1 MDSERDV
8 TAKAPEAENPKS
20 GPTLPALHDVGAF
33 LASVGLDLDEV
44 TGTRVHG
51 YADLAQDHHTPWGV
65 VHGGVYTTI
74 IESAAS
80 VGASAAVLDK
90 QQFAVGV
97 NNNTDFLRSVRE
109 DRVEVTA
116 QPLAQGRVQQLWQVT
131 VTRVSDGKQ
140 VARGNVRLQNV
151 PLPSGE
157 S

>member
-1 MDSERDV
+1 M
-8 TAKAPEAENPKS
+8 TAKTSEPGTSPD
-20 GPTLPALHDVGAF
+20 GPALPDLHDVGAY

-51 YADLAQDHHTPWGV
+51 YADLGLDHHTPWGV

-80 VGASAAVLDK
+80 VGASAAVLDN

-109 DRVEVTA
+109 DRVEVAA
-116 QPLAQGRVQQLWQVT
+116 QPLAQGRVQQLWQVI

-151 PLPSGE
+151 PLPSKE